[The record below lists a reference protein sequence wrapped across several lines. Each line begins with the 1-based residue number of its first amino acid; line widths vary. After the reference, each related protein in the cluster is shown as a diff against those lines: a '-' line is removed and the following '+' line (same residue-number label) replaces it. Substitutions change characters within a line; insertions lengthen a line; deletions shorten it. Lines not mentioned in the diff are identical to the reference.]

1 MKRYKESKEGLK
13 MLVYGQPGCGKTW
26 LAGSASEDERFGR
39 VLMLEAF
46 GNPISLR
53 TKDKVPDVITV
64 EEIEDFNAPYEW
76 LTNGQDPNAQFA
88 KSLDL
93 KPPYG
98 TVIVDGTT
106 EVQRFIMRRIT
117 GNEMVPPGNLT
128 AAMTRQGFGKLLGTM
143 LNWAT
148 HYLELASYGLNIIMT
163 GLEANKQDDTMLI
176 RNTPLF
182 WGQSGNEIC
191 GYAYLVMR
199 LSVALRVDPEIK
211 VLDDEIYDDSTFN
224 VGQLVET
231 KRTFAKDQYG
241 CGTQYIINPTMSK
254 VADLIG
260 LSSLQ
265 KST

>member
-1 MKRYKESKEGLK
+1 

-26 LAGSASEDERFGR
+26 LVGSAAEDERFGK
-39 VLMLEAF
+39 VLMLESF
-46 GNPISLR
+46 GNPVSLR
-53 TKDKVPDVITV
+53 NKDKKPDILTM
-64 EEIEDFNAPYEW
+64 EQIEDFNAPYEW
-76 LTNGQDPNAQFA
+76 LTNGQNPTAAFAQEM
-88 KSLDL
+88 KLT
-93 KPPYG
+93 PPYG
-98 TVIVDGTT
+98 TIIIDGTT
-106 EVQRFIMRRIT
+106 EVQRFIMKKVT
-117 GNEMVPPGNLT
+117 GNELVPPGNLT

-148 HYLELASYGLNIIMT
+148 HYLDLSKLGLHIILT

-211 VLDDEIYDDSTFN
+211 VLDDAVYDDSTFN
-224 VGQLVET
+224 VGQVVET
-231 KRTFAKDQYG
+231 KRTYAKDQYG
-241 CGTQYIINPTMSK
+241 IESKYVINPTMSK

-260 LSSLQ
+260 LSSL
-265 KST
+265 SETTN